1 MKVNP
6 VLQAHGLSVHHA
18 GKAVLHDF
26 DLDLMPGELLV
37 LVGPNGSGKSSAL
50 RALAGVQALSAGHVQ
65 LQGLDVHRHFLRLA
79 QRIGGQVHGVEP
91 VEVLEGKMACALAVA
106 QLRAVG
112 WGFAEKIR

>member
-1 MKVNP
+1 MAFQLFQTASGCIEKNP
-6 VLQAHGLSVHHA
+6 TFRGGAHDKCARQFNRVL
-18 GKAVLHDF
+18 
-26 DLDLMPGELLV
+26 
-37 LVGPNGSGKSSAL
+37 
-50 RALAGVQALSAGHVQ
+50 AGHVQ

>member
-1 MKVNP
+1 M
-6 VLQAHGLSVHHA
+6 
-18 GKAVLHDF
+18 
-26 DLDLMPGELLV
+26 
-37 LVGPNGSGKSSAL
+37 
-50 RALAGVQALSAGHVQ
+50 
-65 LQGLDVHRHFLRLA
+65 HRHFLRLA